1 MSETIRAIDL
11 TVALGGRTILNGLDL
26 ELRPGNLTAIVGP
39 NGAGKSTLLSRLAGL
54 ERAERGRVELDG
66 RPILELPPRERARAI
81 AFLEQSPEVAWPV
94 EVRILVGLGR
104 TPFIGARGLSA
115 DDATAIDQA
124 LARTGMTDFG
134 DRLVSTLS
142 GGERA
147 RVLLARAL
155 AGDPRWLLAD
165 EPLTGLDIGHQLDA
179 LHLLRGLAAEGRGV
193 VVTLHDL
200 TQAARF
206 ADRLIVL
213 WRGAVVADG
222 PPAQALTS
230 QVLARVYGVEASI
243 TGAGQDLRLEVQ
255 GRVRS

>member
-1 MSETIRAIDL
+1 MSETIRALDL
-11 TVALGGRTILNGLDL
+11 TVARGGRTILNGLGL
-26 ELRPGNLTAIVGP
+26 ELGRGRLTAIVGP

-54 ERAERGRVELDG
+54 ERADRGRVELDG
-66 RPILELPPRERARAI
+66 RPILDLPPRERARAI

-104 TPFIGARGLSA
+104 TPFIGARGLSS
-115 DDATAIDQA
+115 DDAAAIDRA

-155 AGDPRWLLAD
+155 AGDPAWLLAD

-200 TQAARF
+200 SLAARF
-206 ADRLIVL
+206 ADRVIVL
-213 WRGAVVADG
+213 WQGAIVADG
-222 PPAQALTS
+222 APAQALTS
-230 QVLARVYGVEASI
+230 QVLARVYGVEAELS
-243 TGAGQDLRLEVQ
+243 GEGPDLRLEVR
-255 GRVRS
+255 GRVRR

>member
-1 MSETIRAIDL
+1 MSETIRALDL
-11 TVALGGRTILNGLDL
+11 TVTRGGRAILNGLDL
-26 ELRPGNLTAIVGP
+26 DLRRGRLTAIVGP

-54 ERAERGRVELDG
+54 ERADRGRVELDG
-66 RPILELPPRERARAI
+66 RPILDLPPRERARAI

-115 DDATAIDQA
+115 DDAAAIDRA

-147 RVLLARAL
+147 RVLIARAL
-155 AGDPRWLLAD
+155 AGDPEWLLAD

-200 TQAARF
+200 ALAARF
-206 ADRLIVL
+206 ADRVIVL
-213 WRGAVVADG
+213 WQGAIVADG
-222 PPAQALTS
+222 PPSQALTP
-230 QVLARVYGVEASI
+230 QVLARVYGVEAVL
-243 TGAGQDLRLEVQ
+243 AGEGPDMRLEVR
-255 GRVRS
+255 GRVRR